1 MVLNN
6 KTIPIESIIGKI
18 DNDFNLDNTDWIPR
32 VISWTYDALNQLDVL
47 KTTTTIKKMA
57 VVNGFAR
64 TSCDFATKGLVIL
77 DENDCKMKEYDDK
90 IAQRCHTPLRGIG
103 IDETIESS
111 GTVELSKTIG
121 ISNTDSNKDYYD
133 SFAKFNDGL
142 NVEQKYDV
150 DNRIYASPRRGYGEN
165 YYVIVDNHTIEV
177 IGNTKYISII
187 TNEIKTIYSEYFKC
201 NVPVIPN
208 NGILVEAIGYYCMYK
223 MLCRGYKHP
232 VFNLNAS
239 QYGTNPFY
247 EWNRLKDIA
256 KRSVLKDWQDVDT
269 DAWQSYFY
277 NYTFPKR

>member
-47 KTTTTIKKMA
+47 RTTTTIKKMA

-64 TSCDFATKGLVIL
+64 TSCDFATKDLVIL
-77 DENDCKMKEYDDK
+77 DDNGCRMKEYDGK
-90 IAQRCHTPLRGIG
+90 VAQCCHTPLRGRG
-103 IDETIESS
+103 MDETTESS
-111 GTVELSKTIG
+111 DTVELSKTIG

-133 SFAKFNDGL
+133 SFAKFDDGL
-142 NVEQKYDV
+142 NIEQKYDV

-165 YYVIVDNHTIEV
+165 YYIIVDNHTIEI

-187 TNEIKTIYSEYFKC
+187 SNEVETIYSEYFKC

-256 KRSVLKDWQDVDT
+256 KRSVLKDWQDVNT